1 MSKRKNQMDIK
12 GMVREFMLEE
22 FNSSGFR
29 ENIGD
34 DESLIDSQIIDSLS
48 ILQLISFMDEKFG
61 IFPAEGELNSGEID
75 TINQIVNYILKKLK
89 EKQE

>member
-1 MSKRKNQMDIK
+1 MDIK
-12 GMVREFMLEE
+12 NKVRDFMLEE
-22 FNSSGFR
+22 FNSSGFN

-48 ILQLISFMDEKFG
+48 ILQLISFMDEEFG

>member
-1 MSKRKNQMDIK
+1 MSKRKNHMGIK
-12 GMVREFMLEE
+12 GMVRKFMLEE
-22 FNSSGFR
+22 FNSSGFNV
-29 ENIGD
+29 NIGD

-48 ILQLISFMDEKFG
+48 ILQLVSFIDDKFG
-61 IFPAEGELNSGEID
+61 VFPAEGELNSVEID